1 MDSDR
6 IAVASRTARR
16 VLDRYRIL
24 HGGKFR
30 LKDHDPA
37 DTGGLGLDHRDAGV
51 LLEEGVTRLAELQE
65 QFFAA
70 KHGAVLC
77 CLQAMDT
84 AGKDGTIKHVMSGVN
99 PQGVR
104 ITGFKVPSAEE
115 RAHDFLWRMNRALP
129 MRGEIGIF
137 NRSHYEDVLV
147 PRVHP
152 DRLDRVKPPGA
163 KFWTHR
169 LQAIAAWEEHLAR
182 EGTVVI
188 KFFLHLSRAEQ
199 KRRLLARL
207 NKPDKHWKFSA
218 ADLAERQYWDEYQH
232 AYEKAIAA
240 TASKHAPWF
249 VVPADHKWFARL
261 VVVGALIEA
270 LEGTDRSLPAPDL
283 AAIAAARA
291 ALEAEKD

>member
-1 MDSDR
+1 MGSDR
-6 IAVASRTARR
+6 IAIASRATRR
-16 VLDRYRIL
+16 ILDRCRVVRD
-24 HGGKFR
+24 HKFR

-37 DTGGLGLDHRDAGV
+37 DTGGLGLDRRDADI
-51 LLEEGVTRLAELQE
+51 LLEEGVARLAALQE

-104 ITGFKVPSAEE
+104 VTSFKVPSAEE

-147 PRVHP
+147 TRVHP
-152 DRLDRVKPPGA
+152 ERLDRTKPPGV
-163 KFWTHR
+163 KFWTRR

-182 EGTVVI
+182 EGTAVI
-188 KFFLHLSRAEQ
+188 KFFLHISRAEQ

-207 NKPDKHWKFSA
+207 NNADKHWKFSD
-218 ADLAERQYWDEYQH
+218 ADLAERQYWDDYQH
-232 AYEKAIAA
+232 AYEQAITA

-261 VVVGALIEA
+261 VVVGALIEV
-270 LEGTDRSLPAPDL
+270 LEGADRSLPAPDL
-283 AAIAAARA
+283 TAIAAARA
-291 ALEAEKD
+291 ALEAEAD